1 MKNST
6 FYTRH
11 IMRCFLAATLLIP
24 ALGWA
29 HGMVDIPV
37 ARQGYCNKIGGVWN
51 PPPSDAG
58 CAEVADLYPNAG
70 EAAYPLSHWHQFVH
84 NIKNYQDY
92 PQAVQSQVTDGHLC
106 SANDPNLRG
115 YDLATANW
123 HKTVVTPVN
132 GQMDV
137 RIQGTQPH
145 VPSTIRIYLSKAGYN
160 PATTPLKWSDL
171 TQVHEE
177 TVTDY
182 KRDWATPPYVG
193 EPPSIGNFQFKVP
206 VPEGQTGNAVLFVY
220 WQRLDAGNEAFFN
233 CSDITLDQSGT
244 PAPWTEIGTFI
255 TQSDAPKVGDN
266 VRARVFGHTNAFLE
280 KVDVSADVTS
290 PDATVWAAALE
301 SKLRPFSGIV
311 KVGIRNDNGAILFD
325 PSRIYGNRVFVSD
338 AKDTYQ
344 FGIIDGGGETPIDQ
358 RPPLAVY
365 TGPASVK
372 SGEKF
377 TVSASQS
384 VGYNGALR
392 YHWAGVFFQPS
403 GIAETATASATAPVV
418 TKPENMDISIN
429 VLDPKNGKNNA
440 FKTKIAVTP
449 STGGGDDYPAY
460 APGTAYKAGD
470 KVTNGGASY
479 QCKEFPASGW
489 CGQSPAHYEPGKGSH
504 WSDAWDKLQ

>member
-1 MKNST
+1 MKNSS

-11 IMRCFLAATLLIP
+11 IMRCFLAAALLIP

-37 ARQGYCNKIGGVWN
+37 ARQGFCNKIGGINN
-51 PPPSDAG
+51 PPPSDPG
-58 CAEVADLYPNAG
+58 CAEVAKVYPNAQ
-70 EAAYPLSHWHQFVH
+70 EAQYPVSHWHQFVH
-84 NIKNYQDY
+84 NIKGYQDY

-106 SANDPNLRG
+106 SANDPQNRG
-115 YDLATANW
+115 YDLVTPNW

-132 GQMDV
+132 GKMDV

-145 VPSTIRIYLSKAGYN
+145 VPSIIRIYLSKPGYN
-160 PATTPLKWSDL
+160 SATTPLKWSDL

-177 TVTDY
+177 SFTEYKTD
-182 KRDWATPPYVG
+182 WTTPPYVG

-206 VPEGQTGNAVLFVY
+206 VPQGQTGNAIVFVY

-233 CSDITLDQSGT
+233 CSDITLDQGGT

-255 TQSDAPKVGDN
+255 TQSDTPKAGDK
-266 VRARVFGHTNAFLE
+266 VRARVFGHTKSFSE
-280 KVDVSADVTS
+280 KVDVTADVTNA
-290 PDATVWAAALE
+290 DATVWAAALE
-301 SKLRPFSGIV
+301 NKLRAYSNIV
-311 KVGIRNDNGAILFD
+311 KVGIRREDGSIAFD

-344 FGIIDGGGETPIDQ
+344 FGIIDGGVVTPIDQ

-365 TGPASVK
+365 TGPATVK

-403 GIAETATASATAPVV
+403 GIAETVTASATAPVV
-418 TKPENMDISIN
+418 TKPENMDLSIN

-440 FKTKIAVTP
+440 FSTRIAVTP
-449 STGGGDDYPAY
+449 STGGGDEYPAY
-460 APGTAYKAGD
+460 VPGTVYKAGD
-470 KVTNGGASY
+470 KVSNQGANY
-479 QCKEFPASGW
+479 QCKQFPESEW
-489 CGQSPAHYEPGKGSH
+489 CKQAPPYYAPGTGSH
-504 WSDAWDKLQ
+504 WKDAWEQIP